1 MRDTELEGLDLLTM
15 IPHLSR
21 VLPTYTHQP
30 RHRHRHPLHLST
42 GLTLLTLLSARVPG
56 AVAALSPECSA
67 AVPPV
72 LQHPGLSP
80 FGFCNLPIDDTTTT
94 PAAYSPWTH
103 RPVCDVSAK
112 DPTVKFCVYTNSRHG
127 RRGLSV
133 LSKPEIAAD
142 NAGVLNEF
150 LGFAAG
156 STGVGAGE
164 EGPFR
169 VVDIPGKGK
178 GVVAVRDIKK
188 YELIMAD
195 YSVLLVDIAFASDV
209 EAERGYKLLATAVG
223 QLTDPEAVRT
233 LEASNKLA
241 KDHLEN
247 VMRTN
252 AFHTMLGEDAHMAL
266 YPIVSV
272 S

>member
-1 MRDTELEGLDLLTM
+1 M
-15 IPHLSR
+15 IPPHLSR
-21 VLPTYTHQP
+21 VLPTQHHRHHRRP
-30 RHRHRHPLHLST
+30 RHHSLHLST
-42 GLTLLTLLSARVPG
+42 GIITLLTLLPARGTGVT
-56 AVAALSPECSA
+56 ALTPECSA
-67 AVPPV
+67 AVPPI

-80 FGFCNLPIDDTTTT
+80 FGFCSLPIDDSADN

-103 RPVCDVSAK
+103 RPVCDVSAN
-112 DPTVKFCVYTNSRHG
+112 DPDVKFCVFTNSRHG

-142 NAGVLNEF
+142 NVGVLNEF
-150 LGFAAG
+150 LAFTAG
-156 STGVGAGE
+156 AVGVGGGE

-178 GVVAVRDIKK
+178 GVVATRDIKK

-209 EAERGYKLLATAVG
+209 EAERGYRLLGRAVG
-223 QLTDPEAVRT
+223 QLRDPEAVRT

-247 VMRTN
+247 VLRTN

-266 YPIVSV
+266 YPVVSV
-272 S
+272 GSLP